1 MTKKTTR
8 ITKAASRAATK
19 TVRGTRTDQIVGLLS
34 RPAGASIAEMMKAT
48 GWQAHSVR
56 GFMSGHL
63 KKQGRPVQ
71 SGHDE
76 GGTRRYRL
84 EVAAS

>member
-1 MTKKTTR
+1 MTKKTTK
-8 ITKAASRAATK
+8 ITKSAAKTAAKKQRSTK
-19 TVRGTRTDQIVGLLS
+19 TDQIVGLLS

-56 GFMSGHL
+56 GFMSGNL
-63 KKQGRPVQ
+63 KKRGRSVQ

-84 EVAAS
+84 ETAAS

>member
-1 MTKKTTR
+1 MAKKTTKL
-8 ITKAASRAATK
+8 TKSATK
-19 TVRGTRTDQIVGLLS
+19 TAARKQPGTKAGQIIGLLS

-63 KKQGRPVQ
+63 KKLGGSVV
-71 SGHDE
+71 SGLDE
-76 GGTRRYRL
+76 GGTRRYRM
-84 EVAAS
+84 EAAAS